1 MSALD
6 GIKVI
11 EFGDGVAV
19 GYSGALLAACGA
31 EVIKVE
37 PPKIGDSARYLPPFA
52 EYGAAPESSGLNAFL
67 SAGKSSVVLD
77 LTTPDGAGAAQ
88 QLASG
93 ADIVLEAMGPG
104 NADALGLGF
113 KTLSVHNPQLI
124 MAALSWFGNDG
135 ARRDWTASDA
145 VVQALAGFI
154 YPIGPAAGPPIIPG
168 GYNAQITGGLTAFIA
183 VTAALIGRHT
193 GDDGVLI
200 DQSILEAQ
208 TAYTESA
215 GVRVA
220 YDGPPSVRKG
230 INKFTPTFPQ
240 TIYPASD
247 GWIGVTALTPA
258 QWRSCCD
265 LVGAPELFNDPRF
278 RSSEERSNNA
288 DTLDDLLIPLFAK
301 RPALEWFHDAQARRV
316 PFALV
321 PTMAELATLDHF
333 QERGVVA
340 RFEHPDLGVFSAP
353 VIPWKLAGTPLKQGG
368 VAPRL
373 GQHTKHV
380 LGSFNNQE
388 PVQRDNPKGNP
399 HTEGPSPLRDV
410 RIVDLTMGW
419 SGPLATRH
427 LADMGAEV
435 VKIEACQHPDWWRGW
450 EHTAESLATQAHEKS
465 PTFNQVN
472 RNKLGV
478 AINLTQP
485 EGRAL
490 VLKLVAR
497 ADAVIENQA
506 TGVMAKLGLSFE
518 ELKSV
523 NPDII
528 MLSLPAFG
536 AVGPWSGYR
545 GYGSTV
551 EHGAGLPYLTGEP
564 DGPPIQ
570 THVAYGDACG
580 GMNAAAALLV
590 ALFHRKRTGK
600 GQPIEISQVECM
612 LQLGVHGGIAQ
623 GLNGA
628 PPTRTGNRHPI
639 FSPHGCFACAE
650 PDTWLVIA
658 LTEDSQWPALCNVI
672 ERSDFENDTELA
684 TADGRRARQDDI
696 EAAITAWCASVDA
709 DVAMEA
715 LQQAGVAAGAVRRP
729 TELLHDPAYV
739 ARGFWLEVDRAHVG
753 PKPHP
758 LTPWRMNGQR
768 GPIRVPAPLLGE
780 HNRAVLQGILGMT
793 DDEIA
798 GLEASQIIGDQ
809 PIAAR

>member
-19 GYSGALLAACGA
+19 GYCGALLVACGA

-52 EYGAAPESSGLNAFL
+52 EYGTAPESSGLNAFL

-113 KTLSVHNPQLI
+113 KTLSIHNPQLI

-135 ARRDWTASDA
+135 ARRDWAASDA

-154 YPIGPAAGPPIIPG
+154 YPIGQAEGPPIIPG

-380 LGSFNNQE
+380 LGSFNDQE
-388 PVQRDNPKGNP
+388 TVQRDNPKGNP

-551 EHGAGLPYLTGEP
+551 EHGAGLPYLTGDP

-600 GQPIEISQVECM
+600 GQRIEISQVECM

-628 PPTRTGNRHPI
+628 PPTRTGNRHPV
-639 FSPHGCFACAE
+639 FTPHGCFACAE
-650 PDTWLVIA
+650 SDTWLVLA

-672 ERSDFENDTELA
+672 GQPGLGTDAALA

-696 EAAITAWCASVDA
+696 EGAITEWCDGVDA
-709 DVAMEA
+709 GVAMEA
-715 LQQAGVAAGAVRRP
+715 MQQAGVPAGTVRRP

-739 ARGFWLEVDRAHVG
+739 ERGFWLEMDRAHVG

-768 GPIRVPAPLLGE
+768 GPIRAPAPLLGE
-780 HNRAVLQGILGMT
+780 HNRMVLHDILGMT

-798 GLEASQIIGDQ
+798 DLEASRIIGDQ
-809 PIAAR
+809 PIAS

>member
-1 MSALD
+1 
-6 GIKVI
+6 
-11 EFGDGVAV
+11 
-19 GYSGALLAACGA
+19 
-31 EVIKVE
+31 
-37 PPKIGDSARYLPPFA
+37 
-52 EYGAAPESSGLNAFL
+52 
-67 SAGKSSVVLD
+67 
-77 LTTPDGAGAAQ
+77 
-88 QLASG
+88 
-93 ADIVLEAMGPG
+93 
-104 NADALGLGF
+104 
-113 KTLSVHNPQLI
+113 
-124 MAALSWFGNDG
+124 
-135 ARRDWTASDA
+135 
-145 VVQALAGFI
+145 
-154 YPIGPAAGPPIIPG
+154 
-168 GYNAQITGGLTAFIA
+168 
-183 VTAALIGRHT
+183 
-193 GDDGVLI
+193 
-200 DQSILEAQ
+200 
-208 TAYTESA
+208 
-215 GVRVA
+215 
-220 YDGPPSVRKG
+220 
-230 INKFTPTFPQ
+230 
-240 TIYPASD
+240 
-247 GWIGVTALTPA
+247 
-258 QWRSCCD
+258 
-265 LVGAPELFNDPRF
+265 
-278 RSSEERSNNA
+278 
-288 DTLDDLLIPLFAK
+288 
-301 RPALEWFHDAQARRV
+301 
-316 PFALV
+316 
-321 PTMAELATLDHF
+321 
-333 QERGVVA
+333 
-340 RFEHPDLGVFSAP
+340 
-353 VIPWKLAGTPLKQGG
+353 
-368 VAPRL
+368 
-373 GQHTKHV
+373 
-380 LGSFNNQE
+380 
-388 PVQRDNPKGNP
+388 
-399 HTEGPSPLRDV
+399 
-410 RIVDLTMGW
+410 
-419 SGPLATRH
+419 
-427 LADMGAEV
+427 
-435 VKIEACQHPDWWRGW
+435 
-450 EHTAESLATQAHEKS
+450 
-465 PTFNQVN
+465 
-472 RNKLGV
+472 
-478 AINLTQP
+478 
-485 EGRAL
+485 
-490 VLKLVAR
+490 
-497 ADAVIENQA
+497 
-506 TGVMAKLGLSFE
+506 
-518 ELKSV
+518 
-523 NPDII
+523 

-551 EHGAGLPYLTGEP
+551 EHGAGLPYLTGDP